1 MQTKLYTVAKKNE
14 YNLFATGVQTKKAV
28 APMGKEPRHS
38 RKKTNWKKAQQLLF
52 QMPLLVLALLLL
64 LVLAPLVPVVLA
76 RKLAP
81 VLAPLLAVAVLL
93 VLALLVLE
101 VLLVAVA
108 VLALAA
114 VLVAA
119 AGAAGDFCVS
129 ACPRPAQLEKNMC
142 RQFFF
147 HTEGRH
153 KPSFPR
159 WEKRYFSI
167 ASSFFPTGV
176 QS

>member
-1 MQTKLYTVAKKNE
+1 MQLESKR
-14 YNLFATGVQTKKAV
+14 KKAV

-81 VLAPLLAVAVLL
+81 LLAPLLAVAVLL

-129 ACPRPAQLEKNMC
+129 ACPRPAQLEKHMC
-142 RQFFF
+142 RHFFY
-147 HTEGRH
+147 TEGRH